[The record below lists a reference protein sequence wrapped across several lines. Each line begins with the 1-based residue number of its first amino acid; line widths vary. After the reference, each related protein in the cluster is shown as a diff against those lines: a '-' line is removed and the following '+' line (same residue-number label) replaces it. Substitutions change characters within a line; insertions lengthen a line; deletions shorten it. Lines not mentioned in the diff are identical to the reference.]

1 MEVEVKHLEGCKR
14 SIRITLPSERAEE
27 VYNELLNDFR
37 RGLRVPGFR
46 KGKVPEG
53 LIRKRFASELRQ
65 EVMSKLIPEA
75 MEEAIRSE
83 SLHPVER
90 PTLDE
95 VDYHEGSPLRISA
108 SFEVSPEIELEKY
121 AGLSVSI
128 RGEPYRVRDE
138 HVDEEIEKLRRR
150 AATFTPLGEERPA
163 RAGDFALVDLRGEA
177 EAEEAVPFRRE
188 GVLVAV
194 GKGEIGGLAARLV
207 GAEPGRRLEFTIEH
221 PDDYEDPAL
230 AGRSVRYTVDVHEL
244 KERVLPD
251 ADDEFAKDLGQF
263 AGLEELRSEIRRQ
276 LEAEM
281 ERRRRGE
288 IEEKLIEAIIDSNPG
303 FELPAVAVQR
313 QMAAREEV
321 MRRRIAESGAD
332 PDHIGFDWSGFRK
345 AERPAAELAVRRE
358 LLLQKI
364 AGSEGIEVSPGEVSA
379 ELAALA
385 AARGEDPKELRRR
398 MIGDGSFES
407 MRAHMREHAVLAWL
421 IENNE
426 INES

>member
-1 MEVEVKHLEGCKR
+1 VYKR
-14 SIRITLPSERAEE
+14 
-27 VYNELLNDFR
+27 
-37 RGLRVPGFR
+37 
-46 KGKVPEG
+46 
-53 LIRKRFASELRQ
+53 Q
-65 EVMSKLIPEA
+65 
-75 MEEAIRSE
+75 
-83 SLHPVER
+83 
-90 PTLDE
+90 
-95 VDYHEGSPLRISA
+95 
-108 SFEVSPEIELEKY
+108 
-121 AGLSVSI
+121 
-128 RGEPYRVRDE
+128 
-138 HVDEEIEKLRRR
+138 
-150 AATFTPLGEERPA
+150 
-163 RAGDFALVDLRGEA
+163 
-177 EAEEAVPFRRE
+177 
-188 GVLVAV
+188 
-194 GKGEIGGLAARLV
+194 
-207 GAEPGRRLEFTIEH
+207 
-221 PDDYEDPAL
+221 DPAL

-321 MRRRIAESGAD
+321 MRRRIAESGAN

-426 INES
+426 INER